1 MKRPPSA
8 VMTVLIT
15 ALAGVTAEAAAA
27 QDRSDASV
35 ATRGPERQDSA
46 ERQAAA
52 LTSRM
57 TPAERQAYVF
67 GYFPP
72 MSKDRPAD
80 MIPSAGYVPGVPRL
94 GVPTLRESDASL
106 GVANQ
111 IEQRKGDVATAL
123 PASLAIAASF
133 DPDLAYR
140 GGAMIGAEARAKT
153 FNVLLAGGVNLTRDP
168 WGGRT
173 FEYFGEDPLLSGVMA
188 GESIRGVQSN
198 HIVSTVK
205 HFALNPQETLRT
217 TVNARIDQA
226 ALRESDLLAFEIAIE
241 RGRPGSVMCSY
252 NKVNGDWACE
262 NDFLVNQVLKRDWG
276 YKGWVMSDWG
286 AVHSTVKAINA
297 GLDQQSGRELDK
309 GPFFGKPLDDAL
321 AAGTV
326 SSNRLTDM
334 NQRILWG
341 VVSTGLINDPVP
353 TAPRSIDYD
362 AHARVAQEVAE
373 KGSVLLKNEG
383 NLLPLARTVKSIV
396 VIGSHAD
403 VGVLSGGGSSQVR
416 SVGGAPVE
424 IPLKEGAAASFARVT
439 WHASSP
445 LAAIR
450 RMAPNAAISFVDGTD
465 PAAAA
470 VAARKADLAIVFASQ
485 WRTEAQDVET
495 MSLPDG
501 QDAVI
506 DAVAGANRRTVVVLE
521 TGGPVLMPWLSR
533 IPAVLQAW
541 YPGQRGGEAIANM
554 LFGATNPSGRLPMT
568 FPASEAQAPRPV
580 VPGLSAMK
588 EADRAQKK
596 GSTYGMVE
604 RSLLVDVDYA
614 EGADVGYRSYL
625 KHGVRPLF
633 PFGYG
638 LSYTRFSYGD
648 LRIEPGATPR
658 ISFTVTNIGKVA
670 GADSPQAYVHA
681 GQRNGGSTRLVGFKR
696 VMLAPGEKRRVD
708 MDIDPRLLADFDIK
722 ANDWHVAAGRYPV
735 TIARFAGDQAL
746 SADLQMAEGRLHP

>member
-1 MKRPPSA
+1 MKRSQS
-8 VMTVLIT
+8 VMAVLIP
-15 ALAGVTAEAAAA
+15 ALASVLGGGAFAQNRSDTSVTTPSPEQMGAA
-27 QDRSDASV
+27 QQR
-35 ATRGPERQDSA
+35 
-46 ERQAAA
+46 AAA
-52 LTSRM
+52 LADQMTS
-57 TPAERQAYVF
+57 AEKQAYVF

-94 GVPTLRESDASL
+94 RVPTLRESDASL

-173 FEYFGEDPLLSGVMA
+173 FEYFGEDPLLSGIMA

-217 TVNARIDQA
+217 TVNARIDEA

-241 RGRPGSVMCSY
+241 RGRPGSVMCAY

-262 NDFLVNQVLKRDWG
+262 NDFLLNQVLKRDWG

-286 AVHSTVKAINA
+286 AVHSTGKAINA
-297 GLDQQSGRELDK
+297 GIDQQSGRELDK
-309 GPFFGKPLDDAL
+309 SLFFGKPLTDAL
-321 AAGTV
+321 ANGAV
-326 SSNRLTDM
+326 SSSRLTDM
-334 NQRILWG
+334 NRRILWG

-353 TAPRSIDYD
+353 LTVQSIDYD

-383 NLLPLARTVKSIV
+383 NLLPLARAARSIV

-450 RMAPNAAISFVDGTD
+450 RMAPNAVISFVDGTN

-470 VAARKADLAIVFASQ
+470 AAAGKADFAIVFASQ

-495 MSLPDG
+495 LSLPDG

-506 DAVAGANRRTVVVLE
+506 DAVVGANKRTVVVLE
-521 TGGPVLMPWLSR
+521 TGGPVLMPWLPR
-533 IPAVLQAW
+533 VPTVLQAW
-541 YPGQRGGEAIANM
+541 YPGQRGGEAIANI
-554 LFGATNPSGRLPMT
+554 LFGVTNPSGRLPMT
-568 FPASEAQAPRPV
+568 FPASEAQAPRPI

-588 EADRAQKK
+588 EADSAQKK
-596 GSTYGMVE
+596 GSTYGMIE
-604 RSLLVDVDYA
+604 RSLMVDVDYT

-658 ISFTVTNIGKVA
+658 ISFTVTNTGKVA
-670 GADSPQAYVHA
+670 GADSPQAYVQA
-681 GQRNGGSTRLVGFKR
+681 GQRNGGSTRLVGFQR
-696 VMLAPGEKRRVD
+696 VMLAPGEKRRVN
-708 MDIDPRLLADFDIK
+708 MNIDPRLLADFDIK
-722 ANDWHVAAGRYPV
+722 ANNWHVAAGRYPI
-735 TIARFAGDQAL
+735 TIARFAGDRAL
-746 SADLQMAEGRLHP
+746 GGNLQIAEGHLHP

>member
-1 MKRPPSA
+1 MKRSKSA
-8 VMTVLIT
+8 VMAVLIP
-15 ALAGVTAEAAAA
+15 ALAGVTGGTGFA
-27 QDRSDASV
+27 QGREDVRLARRV
-35 ATRGPERQDSA
+35 PEHGAA
-46 ERQAAA
+46 ERRATALADQMSAAEKR
-52 LTSRM
+52 T
-57 TPAERQAYVF
+57 YVF

-94 GVPTLRESDASL
+94 RIPTLRESDASL

-123 PASLAIAASF
+123 PASLALAASF

-168 WGGRT
+168 WGGRA

-198 HIVSTVK
+198 HIVSTIK

-217 TVNARIDQA
+217 TVNARIDEA

-241 RGRPGSVMCSY
+241 RGHPGSVMCSY

-262 NDFLVNQVLKRDWG
+262 NDFLLNKVLKRDWR

-286 AVHSTVKAINA
+286 AVHSTVKALDA

-309 GPFFGKPLDDAL
+309 AMFFGTPLAGAL
-321 AAGTV
+321 KVGTV
-326 SSNRLTDM
+326 SSERLTDM
-334 NQRILWG
+334 NRRILWG
-341 VVSTGLINDPVP
+341 VVGTGLIDHSVP
-353 TAPRSIDYD
+353 TTPQPIDYD

-373 KGSVLLKNEG
+373 KGSVLLKNDG
-383 NLLPLARTVKSIV
+383 DLLPLARTAKSIV

-403 VGVLSGGGSSQVR
+403 IGVLSGGGSSQVR

-450 RMAPNAAISFVDGTD
+450 RMAPNATISFVDGRD

-470 VAARKADLAIVFASQ
+470 SAARRADLAIVFAAQ

-495 MSLPDG
+495 LSLPDR

-506 DAVAGANRRTVVVLE
+506 DAVAHANARTVVVLE

-533 IPAVLQAW
+533 VPAVLQVW
-541 YPGQRGGEAIANM
+541 YPRQRGGEAIANI
-554 LFGATNPSGRLPMT
+554 LFGVTNPSGRLPMT
-568 FPASEAQAPRPV
+568 FFASEAQAPRPV
-580 VPGLSAMK
+580 IPGLSAMK
-588 EADRAQKK
+588 EADHAQQQ

-604 RSLLVDVDYA
+604 RALMVDVDYT

-638 LSYTRFSYGD
+638 LSYTRFSYRD
-648 LRIEPGATPR
+648 LRIEPGALPR
-658 ISFTVTNIGKVA
+658 ISFTITNTGKVA
-670 GADSPQAYVHA
+670 GADTPQAYVRA
-681 GQRNGGSTRLVGFKR
+681 GQRNGGSTRLAGFQR
-696 VMLAPGEKRRVD
+696 VTLAPGERRRVTIT
-708 MDIDPRLLADFDIK
+708 IDPRLLADFDTK
-722 ANDWHVAAGRYPV
+722 ANSWDVAAGRYPI
-735 TIARFAGDQAL
+735 TIARFAGDRAL
-746 SADLQMAEGRLHP
+746 GADLQMAEARMRP